1 MKLYLSLYRKNDCC
15 PYDSVL
21 ELKALDNEDA
31 NNKAYYYWLGYE
43 KGNNL
48 PVGEFTLF
56 EKQGDELK
64 LVVF

>member
-15 PYDSVL
+15 PYDCIL
-21 ELKALDNEDA
+21 ELKAIDNDDA
-31 NNKAYYYWLGYE
+31 NVKASYYWLGYE
-43 KGNNL
+43 KGNGL
-48 PVGEFTLF
+48 SEGEFTLF